1 MSVGQTDSLRADLE
15 HVLAESNREPDASA
29 APDGGG
35 GVSVGGLTEDA
46 PILTPEPETKGD
58 RARDE
63 SGKFVKQEA
72 KAAPK
77 PAEKKPATVVELKPK
92 LGEATKPAPTEAPP
106 KPVTP
111 THKAPASWRP
121 EMREKWASLPPE
133 VQAEVARRE
142 REVATALQQ
151 AAPLRQEAEGWRQV
165 LQPHAG
171 MLQAFG
177 ADPRQTVGQLL
188 QAQAVLHYGSPQQKA
203 GLIARLVTGYN
214 VTVDDLAAALNGASD
229 ESARPPQQQ
238 FRDPRFDQ
246 FMATLRQQ
254 KVAREAQLDQD
265 AKSTWETFAAEH
277 EHAEALRQHI
287 GAYLG
292 AGLADSLETAYD
304 MALHAHPEFRKVVS
318 QQEAAKLAT
327 EQDSATAAKK
337 AAALSLRNDPGGT
350 GGGEDR
356 KPGTVGDDLRYV
368 AAQLA
373 RR

>member
-15 HVLAESNREPDASA
+15 HVLAESNRESDASA
-29 APDGGG
+29 APDGGDTAP
-35 GVSVGGLTEDA
+35 VGGLTDDK
-46 PILTPEPETKGD
+46 PILTPEPEAKGD

-63 SGKFVKQEA
+63 SGKFVKQDA
-72 KAAPK
+72 K
-77 PAEKKPATVVELKPK
+77 PAERKPAPAVELKPK
-92 LGEATKPAPTEAPP
+92 LGEAPKPALTEAPP

-111 THKAPASWRP
+111 AVKAPASWKP
-121 EMREKWASLPPE
+121 DMREKWASLPPE
-133 VQAEVARRE
+133 VQAEVVRRE

-151 AAPLRQEAEGWRQV
+151 AAPARQEAEAWQKT

-214 VTVDDLAAALNGASD
+214 VTVDDLAAALNGASH
-229 ESARPPQQQ
+229 ETAKPPQQQ

-246 FMATLRQQ
+246 FMTTLQQQ
-254 KVAREAQLDQD
+254 KAAREAQLDQD
-265 AKSTWETFAAEH
+265 LKAQWDSFASEN
-277 EHAEALRQHI
+277 EHAEALKPLI
-287 GAYLG
+287 GAILG
-292 AGLADSLETAYD
+292 SGKADSLESAYD

-318 QQEAAKLAT
+318 RREAARLAT
-327 EQDSATAAKK
+327 EQESATAAKK